1 MLFRSKLDE
10 GGYLDDFG
18 KDSNIAGMQKLLR
31 DLEIVE
37 GIEGDELTMAQY
49 NAVTPG
55 AIFVK
60 DDKSGK
66 MTVSR
71 NKGAEKIA
79 ELIEDAAEAAE
90 FVKADGTAVTDK
102 DVSVTISLKNSSSAN
117 KFTQTST
124 AIIPKDTLA
133 AGDDTIVIELV
144 YSGHTY
150 TRNIKITG

>member
-1 MLFRSKLDE
+1 M
-10 GGYLDDFG
+10 
-18 KDSNIAGMQKLLR
+18 
-31 DLEIVE
+31 
-37 GIEGDELTMAQY
+37 
-49 NAVTPG
+49 
-55 AIFVK
+55 
-60 DDKSGK
+60 
-66 MTVSR
+66 
-71 NKGAEKIA
+71 
-79 ELIEDAAEAAE
+79 
-90 FVKADGTAVTDK
+90 KADGTAVTDK